1 MRTPS
6 VSWVGTKGALTAY
19 LAHVFSS
26 KSSTSR
32 YNEEGGKGEDM
43 YQTAEKDLALYTLE
57 THVSFI
63 SSIYL
68 SSNASITN

>member
-1 MRTPS
+1 
-6 VSWVGTKGALTAY
+6 
-19 LAHVFSS
+19 
-26 KSSTSR
+26 
-32 YNEEGGKGEDM
+32 M